1 MKRFAKF
8 QMTLAGM
15 MMFLNAACA
24 TQPLLFSVGEPELE
38 VEKTAWAEL
47 TADEKDGLG
56 NVSCVTHL
64 YRCEFNAEGQV
75 TALKP
80 LDLSHAQFQ
89 ELSELSLRNWKF
101 KPGKA
106 GQCFVDF
113 IYTGDAPTRMIILRK
128 DLAEKVAVT
137 RVQER
142 TPRPRL
148 KKKTESIKQ
157 VSPKYPKDAIFK
169 GQIGIVKLRLDV
181 NAEGIPENIEVI
193 QSQPKGKFD
202 HAARIALQQWRYKPL
217 SEEPDT
223 DRSDVE
229 VSFTFNIVGSLSYS
243 CPLGY

>member
-1 MKRFAKF
+1 MKRFAKI
-8 QMTLAGM
+8 QMTLAAM
-15 MMFLNAACA
+15 MVFLNAACA
-24 TQPLLFSVGEPELE
+24 TKPLLFSVGEPEVE

-47 TADEKDGLG
+47 TPDEKESFGIQ
-56 NVSCVTHL
+56 SCVTHL

-75 TALKP
+75 TALQP

-89 ELSELSLRNWKF
+89 ELSEESLRTWKF

-113 IYTGDAPTRMIILRK
+113 VYTSDAPTRMIILQK

-142 TPRPRL
+142 TPRPQL
-148 KKKTESIKQ
+148 KKKTKSIKQ

-169 GQIGIVKLRLDV
+169 GQIGIVKFRLDV
-181 NAEGIPENIEVI
+181 NAEGLPENIAVI
-193 QSQPKGKFD
+193 HSQPKGKFD